1 MYGQTLSVQ
10 HAETNGMQ
18 PGRVG
23 LSAQLISLMRHRE
36 CVMKAKR
43 VILIVIGVLAIVAG
57 VSSGQFVEADAA
69 ENEAVSIICS
79 VFDDTICPIFGE
91 SYELGSCT

>member
-1 MYGQTLSVQ
+1 
-10 HAETNGMQ
+10 MQ

-43 VILIVIGVLAIVAG
+43 VFLIAIGVLAIVAG
-57 VSSGQFVEADAA
+57 VSSGQFAEADAV
-69 ENEAVSIICS
+69 ENEAVSIMGS
-79 VFDDTICPIFGE
+79 VFDDLRRILRARIL
-91 SYELGSCT
+91 YERTAGC